1 MHDQGAQQAG
11 IVTFSIAGYEP
22 DSLRATAHAHG
33 INIWSTPANMARLD
47 FDPRGL
53 ESVVRAS
60 VHYFN
65 TEAELDRL
73 CDVLPNAR

>member
-1 MHDQGAQQAG
+1 
-11 IVTFSIAGYEP
+11 
-22 DSLRATAHAHG
+22 
-33 INIWSTPANMARLD
+33 MARLD

-73 CDVLPNAR
+73 GAVLPNAR

>member
-1 MHDQGAQQAG
+1 MH
-11 IVTFSIAGYEP
+11 E
-22 DSLRATAHAHG
+22 RA
-33 INIWSTPANMARLD
+33 INIWAITADTARLD
-47 FDPRGL
+47 FDPRGI

-73 CDVLPNAR
+73 CDALPDPR